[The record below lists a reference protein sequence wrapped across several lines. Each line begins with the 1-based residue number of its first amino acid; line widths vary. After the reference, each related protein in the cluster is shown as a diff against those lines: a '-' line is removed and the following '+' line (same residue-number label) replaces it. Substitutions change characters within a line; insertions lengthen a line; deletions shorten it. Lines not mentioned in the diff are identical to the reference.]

1 MQFPVLIGLR
11 RSFLLPATGLSLL
24 LPVLPLVFLAPHPFP
39 WRIAYLLCCLLVLL
53 AAARS
58 WLRPPL
64 ALALLADGRIRLAG
78 EEAGRRVLGGT
89 CIHPWLT
96 VFRLE
101 NGQKRPLT
109 VVVTVDSLNREDF
122 RRLRVFLRWRLPLNA
137 PGGA

>member
-11 RSFLLPATGLSLL
+11 RSFLLPVTGLSLL
-24 LPVLPLVFLAPHPFP
+24 LPVLPLVFLAPHPLP

-58 WLRPPL
+58 WLRPPT
-64 ALALLADGRIRLAG
+64 ALALLADGRVRLAG
-78 EEAGRRVLGGT
+78 EETGRQVLGGT

-109 VVVTVDSLNREDF
+109 VIVTVDSLNREDF

>member
-11 RSFLLPATGLSLL
+11 RSLLLPMAGFLLF
-24 LPVLPLVFLAPHPFP
+24 LPVLPLAFLAPHPLP
-39 WRIAYLLCCLLVLL
+39 WRIAYLLCCLLLL
-53 AAARS
+53 LTAARS
-58 WLRPPL
+58 WLRQPPC
-64 ALALLADGRIRLAG
+64 LALLADGSIRLAD
-78 EEAGRRVLGGT
+78 EESGRRVLGGT

-137 PGGA
+137 AGGA

>member
-24 LPVLPLVFLAPHPFP
+24 LPVLPLVFLAPHPLP

-78 EEAGRRVLGGT
+78 EEAGRQVLGGT

>member
-11 RSFLLPATGLSLL
+11 RSFLLPAAGLSLL
-24 LPVLPLVFLAPHPFP
+24 LPVLPLVFLAPHPLP
-39 WRIAYLLCCLLVLL
+39 WRIAYLLCGLLVLL
-53 AAARS
+53 AAGRS
-58 WLRPPL
+58 WLRPPP

-109 VVVTVDSLNREDF
+109 VVVTVDSLDRENF